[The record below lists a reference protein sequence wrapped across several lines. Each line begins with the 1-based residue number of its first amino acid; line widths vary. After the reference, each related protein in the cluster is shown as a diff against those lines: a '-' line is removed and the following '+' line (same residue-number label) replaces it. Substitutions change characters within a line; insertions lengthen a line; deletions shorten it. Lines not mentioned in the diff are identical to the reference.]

1 MSHNFQVRLDNQFYR
16 RSLWM
21 NFSQAADDYLTYLE
35 VEKNYSENTI
45 RGYAFDLKCYE
56 DLNFIIR
63 ILYGVFLLSKYS
75 I

>member
-1 MSHNFQVRLDNQFYR
+1 
-16 RSLWM
+16 M